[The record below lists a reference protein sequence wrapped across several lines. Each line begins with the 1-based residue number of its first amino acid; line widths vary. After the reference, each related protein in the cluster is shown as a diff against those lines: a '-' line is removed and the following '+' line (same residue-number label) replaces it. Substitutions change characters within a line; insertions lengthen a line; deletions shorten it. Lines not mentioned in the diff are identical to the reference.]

1 MNIFSYVTNVWDIL
15 KEADLRPLRDQAL
28 RGAQIAIVGAPGSG
42 RSTLADQ
49 LRQDPGLPHQATDAP
64 VLILDLD
71 SASQAASSDLIILMI
86 DSRKTDTTQEQ
97 ELVKAWHNA
106 AKKVLV
112 FINQMDAAPTIQT
125 TEAAGKI
132 RAGEPEARLPQTSS
146 SGETATDSAL
156 AVPSPQPLATRLDA
170 ARLKRGVVWGS
181 ALDQKFLTGRFAQAT
196 IELIPDHLLGLGRFF
211 PLFRAPIAHYMINDT
226 CFTNAAYS
234 FSTGLAEIIPI
245 LGIPIVLTDMV
256 ILTKNQ
262 LFMVYKLGLA
272 FGFSTRWQDYVAEF
286 GSVLG
291 SGFVWRQIARSLVG
305 LIPVWGIAPKTAIA
319 YAGTYVV
326 GNAVLQWYLTGRHLT
341 KQQMRHA
348 YDHAL
353 ERGRGLTRRLAEK
366 RPKLKLKKPGFVK
379 SKLRLPKP
387 GAATPKRKPR
397 ALARETTG
405 QTCTECGKTRALDA
419 RFCQYCGHTF
429 D

>member
-1 MNIFSYVTNVWDIL
+1 MSIFSYLTNVWDIL
-15 KEADLRPLRDQAL
+15 KESDLRPIRDQAL
-28 RGAQIAIVGAPGSG
+28 RGVQIAIVGAPGSG

-49 LRQDPGLPHQATDAP
+49 LRKDPGLPQHATDSP
-64 VLILDLD
+64 ILILDLD
-71 SASQAASSDLIILMI
+71 SASQAATADLIILMI

-112 FINQMDAAPTIQT
+112 FINQIDSAPKGQLTGAPD
-125 TEAAGKI
+125 EAKNK
-132 RAGEPEARLPQTSS
+132 EPDTSLPQTSPS
-146 SGETATDSAL
+146 LEPATDNAM
-156 AVPSPQPLATRLDA
+156 AVPTPQPLATRLDA

-181 ALDQKFLTGRFAQAT
+181 ALDDKFLTGRFAQAT
-196 IELIPDHLLGLGRFF
+196 IELVPDNLLALGRFF
-211 PLFRAPIAHYMINDT
+211 PLFRVSIAQYMINDT

-291 SGFVWRQIARSLVG
+291 SGFVWRQIARSLIG
-305 LIPVWGIAPKTAIA
+305 LIPLWGIAPKTAIS

-326 GNAVLQWYLTGRHLT
+326 GNAVLQWYLTGRHLS
-341 KQQMRHA
+341 KQQMRHV
-348 YDHAL
+348 YDQAL
-353 ERGRGLTRRLAEK
+353 SRGRDITRRLMDK
-366 RPKLKLKKPGFVK
+366 RPKLKLNKPR
-379 SKLRLPKP
+379 LRLPKP
-387 GAATPKRKPR
+387 SVTLPKRKPR
-397 ALARETTG
+397 ALKTATSS
-405 QTCTECGKTRALDA
+405 QTCANCGKNSATDA

-429 D
+429 A

>member
-1 MNIFSYVTNVWDIL
+1 MSIFSYLTNVWDIL

-28 RGAQIAIVGAPGSG
+28 RGVQIAIVGAPGSG

-49 LRQDPGLPHQATDAP
+49 LRADPSTPNQATDSP
-64 VLILDLD
+64 VLILDLE
-71 SASQAASSDLIILMI
+71 SEAQASSADLIILMI
-86 DSRKTDTTQEQ
+86 DSRKSDTTKEQ

-112 FINQMDAAPTIQT
+112 FINQMEPATTTLSSGVPGDIQAQGAQVKLPQATPPMDAGNDYALAAP
-125 TEAAGKI
+125 A
-132 RAGEPEARLPQTSS
+132 
-146 SGETATDSAL
+146 
-156 AVPSPQPLATRLDA
+156 PQPLATRLDP

-181 ALDQKFLTGRFAQAT
+181 ALDHKFLTGRFAQAT
-196 IELIPDHLLGLGRFF
+196 IELVPDNLLGLGRFF
-211 PLFRAPIAHYMINDT
+211 PLFRAPIAHYMINDA

-262 LFMVYKLGLA
+262 LFMVYKLGLT

-291 SGFVWRQIARSLVG
+291 SGFVWRQLARSVIG
-305 LIPVWGIAPKTAIA
+305 LIPFWGIAPKTAIA

-326 GNAVLQWYLTGRHLT
+326 GNAVLQWYLTGRHLS
-341 KQQMRHA
+341 KQQMRRV
-348 YDHAL
+348 YDQAL
-353 ERGRGLTRRLAEK
+353 SRGKDVTHRLADK
-366 RPKLKLKKPGFVK
+366 RPKLRLKRPRL
-379 SKLRLPKP
+379 SLPKP
-387 GAATPKRKPR
+387 GAV
-397 ALARETTG
+397 
-405 QTCTECGKTRALDA
+405 
-419 RFCQYCGHTF
+419 
-429 D
+429 